1 MNTSVARVAKPNSI
15 VGSTLWAGRLTKM
28 CRRISFAIQRLT
40 VCPSFYRNHNKALW
54 AVWDQPPYL
63 SQQLQWELLFQQ
75 FGPLSLESS
84 LDVHTTPINWTDCAS
99 IPLSVSESDKSL
111 WSLFLLEQI
120 SCRNNLAT
128 SIYISHA
135 LNSDC
140 NCSILCSDVLWDF
153 TVVSSMFMSSLL
165 CCNSKT
171 QQAL

>member
-40 VCPSFYRNHNKALW
+40 VCPSFYRNHT

-128 SIYISHA
+128 SCYISHA

-140 NCSILCSDVLWDF
+140 NCSILCSQWYQACSCLV
-153 TVVSSMFMSSLL
+153 
-165 CCNSKT
+165 CCVAIQKHNK
-171 QQAL
+171 LYN